1 LLNLLPDDAGALNDL
16 AWILMQDKGET
27 GLVEAEQLATRGL
40 ARYPDDVHLL
50 DTHGVILLHLRRYDD
65 AKRDLE
71 KCRRLAETQ
80 PETRA
85 AASLH
90 LAQVLKVQG
99 GDATAVR
106 QLVEEA
112 QKIDKE
118 RRVLS
123 EEDRAALA
131 KLTESP

>member
-1 LLNLLPDDAGALNDL
+1 LLNLSPDDAGAMNDL
-16 AWILMQDKGET
+16 AWILMQDKGEA
-27 GLVEAEQLATRGL
+27 GMVDAEQLATRGVKL
-40 ARYPDDVHLL
+40 YPDDVHLL
-50 DTHGVILLHLRRYDD
+50 DTRGVIFLHLRRYDD

-71 KCRRLAETQ
+71 KCRNLAEKQ

-90 LAQVLKVQG
+90 LAQVLTAQG
-99 GDATAVR
+99 GDATTVR

-112 QKIDKE
+112 RKIDKE
-118 RRVLS
+118 GGVLS
-123 EEDRAALA
+123 DEDRAALA